1 MLRALT
7 QFALVIGLVGT
18 ASAQT
23 TEIIIRRSGQKDQVI
38 RIDDKQAK
46 EMAAKVSEQLMGSLK
61 QFKEL
66 EVSRDGDVAHFTFD
80 TSKMAAQVRILAD
93 RATEMTSRQAE
104 LAGRVTDMTSQQ
116 LELSARAGA
125 MAMLQPGMIERTI
138 KTALSQPRLGIFVD
152 NSRPQDADKYGAL
165 VSAVTPGGPADKA
178 GIRSGDIIT
187 KVDGKSLAAGS
198 TSKSTTTDES
208 LPGMRLIEIVTKLQ
222 AGKPVTVEYRRDAA
236 LHTVKITPVEEEE
249 ITIASLAP
257 SVMLRADSIAV
268 RSGTIRPFSISR
280 TPMALERQAEGM
292 SVFGNPMPGGNFAIA
307 FNAGGPLSSLEMVSL
322 NEKLG
327 AYFGTNEGVLV
338 VNVGEK
344 DAFGLV
350 PGDVIVSVDG
360 RKVTSSTQLMRI
372 FRTYDK
378 GEEFKIQIMRQKKA
392 EALTGKLP

>member
-46 EMAAKVSEQLMGSLK
+46 EMAAKVSDQLQGVMKNL
-61 QFKEL
+61 KEL
-66 EVSRDGDVAHFTFD
+66 EVSRDGNVAHFTFD
-80 TSKMAAQVRILAD
+80 TSKMAERVKIFTD
-93 RATEMTSRQAE
+93 RATEMASRQAE
-104 LAGRVTDMTSQQ
+104 IAGRTSDMATRN
-116 LELSARAGA
+116 LELSTRAGV
-125 MAMLQPGMIERTI
+125 MARLQPGMIERTL

-152 NSRPQDADKYGAL
+152 NSRPQDSDKFGAL
-165 VSAVTPGGPADKA
+165 VSAVTPGGPADRA

-198 TSKSTTTDES
+198 GSKSATTDES

-222 AGKPVTVEYRRDAA
+222 AGKPVAVEYRRDATP
-236 LHTVKITPVEEEE
+236 HTVKITPVEEED
-249 ITIASLAP
+249 INLVLSPSIA
-257 SVMLRADSIAV
+257 ADSARAQRNFMV
-268 RSGTIRPFSISR
+268 GRLTTHAMLGNGERSPE
-280 TPMALERQAEGM
+280 PMTR
-292 SVFGNPMPGGNFAIA
+292 FGNPSPGGNFAYA
-307 FNAGGPLSSLEMVSL
+307 FTVGGPLSNLEMVSL
-322 NEKLG
+322 NDKLG

-392 EALTGKLP
+392 ETLSGKLP